1 MLGGGGLFV
10 FVFTKEGG
18 NAISTGH
25 GDITPHTGD
34 GCSGRATSRGCR
46 ARAASTPAPGQPG
59 QPGQPQFCK
68 GNILFLYVGKAA
80 EPLLV
85 PESAGG
91 PTELPP
97 PPPHG
102 LDLCPQEAPA
112 PSRPSAPSVT
122 TTTSSEMPNPHKLLK
137 PDCFPHYFCFDVS

>member
-18 NAISTGH
+18 NAISTGR
-25 GDITPHTGD
+25 GDIIPHTGD

-46 ARAASTPAPGQPG
+46 ARAASTPAPG

-91 PTELPP
+91 PQNSRRLLMGLICVHRKPLLPPGPVLPLLPP
-97 PPPHG
+97 P
-102 LDLCPQEAPA
+102 A
-112 PSRPSAPSVT
+112 
-122 TTTSSEMPNPHKLLK
+122 SSEMPNSHKLLK
-137 PDCFPHYFCFDVS
+137 PDCFPHCFCFDVS